1 MKELLEIT
9 ENGALLGGKDF
20 YIASGDMHYFRFF
33 KEGWRRR
40 LELMRDF
47 GLTCVQTYV
56 PWNMHE
62 PEEGVYNFSDNLDL
76 AEFIRLCDEVGLK
89 VLLRPS
95 PYMCGEWDMGGLPW
109 WLLKNADVKIRCLD
123 ESYMKYVR
131 RYTKRLCEEFVPLL
145 STNGG
150 PIIAVAVENEYGS
163 FGNDNDYIKE
173 TVSLLKENGV
183 DVPLYSAD
191 GDSLKLLTW
200 GSLPELWSCIDSRE
214 GSEAA
219 LKLLD
224 EFAGKKTKHM
234 VSEEWA
240 GCAQQWGGVF
250 NRQTTA
256 EAAMHYKNSLDRGYF
271 VNFYMFCGGTNF
283 GFMNGANFGVFRAD
297 VPHAKRRYIP
307 FTTSYDVDAPV
318 TEYGEPT
325 EKYYALKKILF
336 EHLGKE
342 YKEEE
347 HVKVKTADYG
357 TVSLSQAAPFLE
369 NPDSAADKKIFSKMT
384 KSMEEISQGYGFV
397 LYETFLPYTDD
408 NLRVLELRDLHDRA
422 TVYADG
428 KYLGTLYRDRED
440 EKISF
445 KIPKEGMKLQILV
458 ENMGRICYGL
468 DMAYDRKGIT
478 RCVHLDRY
486 TEAGTRMH
494 DFSMLMNW
502 TIYSLPLND
511 LSRITYSGKTVP
523 DTPAF
528 YKGSFKADE
537 KADTFIHI
545 KGGTK
550 GAVWINGFNLGRYWN
565 VGPQET
571 LYVPKELLKDENT
584 VEIFE
589 LYAPEGEIAAEFS
602 AKPSLDSIK
611 QNIEKLV
618 QAERA

>member
-1 MKELLEIT
+1 MKELLEIH
-9 ENGALLGGKDF
+9 ENGVTLGGKDF

-62 PEEGVYNFSDNLDL
+62 PEEGVFDFSGNLNI

-89 VLLRPS
+89 VMLRPS

-109 WLLKNADVKIRCLD
+109 WLLKNADVKIRCSD
-123 ESYMKYVR
+123 ESHMKYVR

-163 FGNDNDYIKE
+163 FGNDSDYIRE
-173 TVSLLKENGV
+173 MVQILKDNGV

-191 GDSLKLLTW
+191 GDTIKHITW
-200 GSLPELWSCIDSRE
+200 GSLPELWTGFDSRE
-214 GSEAA
+214 GSENAKT
-219 LKLLD
+219 LIQSFSD
-224 EFAGKKTKHM
+224 KKRPPIMT
-234 VSEEWA
+234 EQWA

-250 NRQTTA
+250 NRQSVE
-256 EAAMHYKNSLDRGYF
+256 EASRHYKKSLELGFY

-297 VPHAKRRYIP
+297 VPHAKLRYIP

-318 TEYGEPT
+318 NEYGEPT
-325 EKYYALKKILF
+325 EKYYALKKILA
-336 EHLGKE
+336 EYLGKE

-347 HVKVKTADYG
+347 PVKVKTASYG
-357 TVSLSQAAPFLE
+357 KAELTSSAPFFGNE
-369 NPDSAADKKIFSKMT
+369 DAASYQKILSKAT
-384 KSMEEISQGYGFV
+384 KTMEEVSQGYGFI
-397 LYETFLPYTDD
+397 LYETFLEPTDTD
-408 NLRVLELRDLHDRA
+408 KRTLRINDLHDRA

-428 KYLGTLYRDRED
+428 KYLGTMYRDRDD
-440 EKISF
+440 EVSF
-445 KIPKEGMKLQILV
+445 TIPKGGMKLQILV

-468 DMAYDRKGIT
+468 DTAYERKGIT

-486 TEAGTRMH
+486 TPAGTRYH

-502 TIYSLPLND
+502 TIRSINLED
-511 LSRITYSGKTVP
+511 MSKISYSGNVNA
-523 DTPAF
+523 DSPAF
-528 YKGSFKADE
+528 YTGSFKAPD
-537 KADTFIHI
+537 KADTFVKII
-545 KGGTK
+545 GGTK
-550 GAVWINGFNLGRYWN
+550 GVIKINGFNIGRYWN

-571 LYVPKELLKDENT
+571 LYVPAELLKNENT
-584 VEIFE
+584 IEIFE
-589 LYAPEGEIAAEFS
+589 LYAPGESLSVEFS
-602 AKPSLDSIK
+602 DKPSLDSIK
-611 QNIEKLV
+611 QNIEALV